1 MNKIFLTE
9 ERNRLNLKAKDV
21 AEFVGVAIPTQSNY
35 ENGKRSPDAEYLA
48 KLTELGFDINYVLTG
63 KRESLSLTTQEKML
77 IELFRQAPE
86 TVQRHILAGLLTQ
99 NTPEPP
105 KGNIVTVGDSNTGN
119 VAGRDITLK

>member
-1 MNKIFLTE
+1 MSKIFLTE

-63 KRESLSLTTQEKML
+63 KRESLSLATQEKVL

>member
-63 KRESLSLTTQEKML
+63 KRESLSLATQEKML

>member
-48 KLTELGFDINYVLTG
+48 KLADLGFDINYVLTG

>member
-63 KRESLSLTTQEKML
+63 KRESLSLTTQEKVL

>member
-63 KRESLSLTTQEKML
+63 KREPLSLATQEKML

>member
-48 KLTELGFDINYVLTG
+48 KLTELGFDVNYVLTG
-63 KRESLSLTTQEKML
+63 KRESLSLATQEKML

-99 NTPEPP
+99 NTTEPP

-119 VAGRDITLK
+119 VAGRNITLK

>member
-1 MNKIFLTE
+1 MTKLFLTE

-63 KRESLSLTTQEKML
+63 KRESLSLATQEKML

>member
-63 KRESLSLTTQEKML
+63 KRDSLSLTTQEKML

>member
-1 MNKIFLTE
+1 MTKLFLTE

-35 ENGKRSPDAEYLA
+35 ENGKRSPDAVYLA
-48 KLTELGFDINYVLTG
+48 RLTELGFDINYVLTG

-77 IELFRQAPE
+77 IELFRQASE

-99 NTPEPP
+99 NTTESPR
-105 KGNIVTVGDSNTGN
+105 GNVVTVGNDNAGN
-119 VAGRDITLK
+119 IAGKNINLK

>member
-48 KLTELGFDINYVLTG
+48 KLTELGFDITYVLTG
-63 KRESLSLTTQEKML
+63 KRESLSLATQEKVL

>member
-63 KRESLSLTTQEKML
+63 KRESLSLATQEKML

-99 NTPEPP
+99 YTTAPTS
-105 KGNIVTVGDSNTGN
+105 GNIVTVGNNNDGN
-119 VAGRDITLK
+119 VAGKDIYLK

>member
-63 KRESLSLTTQEKML
+63 KRESLSLATQEKML

-105 KGNIVTVGDSNTGN
+105 KGNIVTVGDSKTGN

>member
-63 KRESLSLTTQEKML
+63 KRESLSLATQEKVL

-119 VAGRDITLK
+119 VVGRDITLK

>member
-86 TVQRHILAGLLTQ
+86 SVQRHILAGLLTQ

>member
-119 VAGRDITLK
+119 VVGRDITLK

>member
-48 KLTELGFDINYVLTG
+48 KLTDLGFDINYVLTG

-99 NTPEPP
+99 NTTAPTS
-105 KGNIVTVGDSNTGN
+105 GNIVTVGNNNDGN
-119 VAGRDITLK
+119 VAGKDIYLK

>member
-35 ENGKRSPDAEYLA
+35 ETGKRSPDAEYLA
-48 KLTELGFDINYVLTG
+48 KLTDLGFDINYVLTG

-77 IELFRQAPE
+77 IELFRQASE

-99 NTPEPP
+99 NTAESLR
-105 KGNIVTVGDSNTGN
+105 GNVVTVGNDNDGN
-119 VAGRDITLK
+119 VAGKNINLK

>member
-1 MNKIFLTE
+1 MTKLFLTE

-63 KRESLSLTTQEKML
+63 KRESLSLATQEKVL

>member
-21 AEFVGVAIPTQSNY
+21 AEFVCVAIPTQSNY

-63 KRESLSLTTQEKML
+63 KRESLSLATQEKML